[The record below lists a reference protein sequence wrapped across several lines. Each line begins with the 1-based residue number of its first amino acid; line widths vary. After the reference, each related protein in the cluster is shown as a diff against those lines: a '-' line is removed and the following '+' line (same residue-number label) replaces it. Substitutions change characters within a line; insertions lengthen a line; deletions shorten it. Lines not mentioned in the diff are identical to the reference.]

1 MEPELSSASSLK
13 PSSKRPQATVRDND
27 ITVLYTPLAQAGP
40 IAADI
45 IFVHGLQ
52 GHPRKTWQAC
62 TESSAR
68 KPSFFSLGK
77 RRRGECE
84 ESSDTVFWPA
94 DILPDDYPNVR
105 ILTYGYD
112 SHVSHYFKGPAN
124 KLNLSQLGR
133 GLLNRVVGERCRS
146 KASGRPI
153 VFVAHSLGGLLVKE
167 ALVESKKQ
175 QPDSHKTDVYK
186 SVQGIVF
193 FGTPHKGSNDAKWGL
208 ILRSIASAAFD
219 TNDKIIRV
227 LEPDSELL
235 DKLARDLQDI
245 IDEGKIKICSL
256 LESEGKTGLPI
267 FNGKVLFPPLL
278 GCKPRLH
285 FLGCARFFGFFR
297 FTKVRTSG
305 LHPGEP
311 HEHVPVCSKG

>member
-1 MEPELSSASSLK
+1 MEPGSGSASTLK
-13 PSSKRPQATVRDND
+13 PSSKRPRATVRDND
-27 ITVLYTPLAQAGP
+27 ITVLYTPSAEAGP
-40 IAADI
+40 IAADV

-52 GHPRKTWQAC
+52 GHPQKTWQAH
-62 TESSAR
+62 TESPAGKR
-68 KPSFFSLGK
+68 SFFSLGK
-77 RRRGECE
+77 RKRGECGE
-84 ESSDTVFWPA
+84 LSDTVFWPA
-94 DILPDDYPNVR
+94 DILPDDYTNVR

-112 SHVSHYFKGPAN
+112 SNVSRYFKGPTN
-124 KLNLSQLGR
+124 KLNLSQLGE
-133 GLLNRVVGERCRS
+133 GFLNRVAGERRQA

-175 QPDSHKTDVYK
+175 RPDSHKIDVYK
-186 SVQGIVF
+186 STQGIVF

-219 TNDKIIRV
+219 TNDKIIRA

-235 DKLARDLQDI
+235 EKLARDFQDI

-267 FNGKVLFPPLL
+267 FNGKVILAPLL
-278 GCKPRLH
+278 GRN
-285 FLGCARFFGFFR
+285 CAYI
-297 FTKVRTSG
+297 
-305 LHPGEP
+305 
-311 HEHVPVCSKG
+311 C